1 MNDILKN
8 LSGTIKG
15 RKNFDDQK
23 SYTASLL
30 HAGIEKCSKKFSEEA
45 IELVIA
51 AVNEDLDRFNNEAAD
66 VVYHLLVLI
75 ESKGS
80 HLNDVLSVLAERQGM
95 SGHVEKES
103 RKT

>member
-1 MNDILKN
+1 MNKDTEN
-8 LSGTIKG
+8 
-15 RKNFDDQK
+15 
-23 SYTASLL
+23 
-30 HAGIEKCSKKFSEEA
+30 
-45 IELVIA
+45 
-51 AVNEDLDRFNNEAAD
+51 FNNEAAD